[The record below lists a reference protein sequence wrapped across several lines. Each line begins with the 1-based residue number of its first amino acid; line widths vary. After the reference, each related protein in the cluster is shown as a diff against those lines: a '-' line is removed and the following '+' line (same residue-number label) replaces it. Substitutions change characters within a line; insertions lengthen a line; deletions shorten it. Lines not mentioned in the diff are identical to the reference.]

1 MGSGGSTALW
11 SPGRGWRV
19 AGRDLE
25 SLHRE
30 VQALA
35 RDSHHGRAHA
45 LVGLPWIADGTGGR
59 WRIGGRSESWHGLHA
74 IGANAVDVLSRLSA

>member
-1 MGSGGSTALW
+1 MVPQRYGHQGEGGGS
-11 SPGRGWRV
+11 R
-19 AGRDLE
+19 AGRWT
-25 SLHRE
+25 
-30 VQALA
+30 
-35 RDSHHGRAHA
+35 GRAHA